1 LAKVRA
7 KQRRNAERDL
17 TVVDRKIAGVI
28 AMGEKGGDSRALA
41 LRLNELEAER
51 RALLAQM
58 PPGRESDAIAL
69 HPNAAER
76 YKQKVADVHAA
87 LKKGDSASRE
97 AIALVRGLIERITIT
112 PTPRDKP
119 PKLELIGNLAA
130 LMRESSENTVTVP
143 IVAGACITR
152 YRIYGGPPI
161 QPMIKEYAGAALAAA
176 AVSVAM
182 AASAWADVK
191 DYEFQLVRR

>member
-1 LAKVRA
+1 MTVLNAVELSPASVKRMVVA
-7 KQRRNAERDL
+7 WVIGGQSRRSLRF
-17 TVVDRKIAGVI
+17 AGQP
-28 AMGEKGGDSRALA
+28 
-41 LRLNELEAER
+41 RL
-51 RALLAQM
+51 

-143 IVAGACITR
+143 MVAGACITR